1 MKDEARRDL
10 APLLLLAALTAL
22 FFWPVWLL
30 GYRFPLGGGDL
41 YGQLLPIWDY
51 VARWLRHGIFP
62 LWDTQV
68 MAGDPILSEAQY
80 GLLNPLNWPLFLL
93 SPIPERLPLLRV
105 AFSFWLAA
113 TGLYL
118 YLRRSPHWRLGRE
131 AALTGA
137 MAYAFSQPFVIHL
150 GHPHILDVMAWL
162 PWLLWGMDGAM
173 RRSTAILPAAL
184 ALTMLLLGGHGQAI
198 LYALMVATAYGLYFG
213 AMERH
218 PLRSWARLALVAL
231 LGGALAMPVILP
243 ALERMPMTLRAIV
256 PADQRHGY
264 EFQPQMWLD
273 FLNPDFHGQ
282 GWRFWAPWERV
293 ESGYVGASALA
304 LAVLGVMGGLTAR
317 RRRAGVAFLLGLIP
331 LALLF
336 ALGWHGPLYPRLAH
350 LPFFDATWKT
360 GRILYVVSFALA
372 GLAAVG
378 VDEVIRRRA
387 PATLWACLVA
397 IAGFSLL
404 AAAPHFAQAAPDATT
419 QQAALQA
426 LRFAALMLLIT
437 ATLGAAGRGRFGA
450 GARQALLLLIAAELI
465 AVGALAETEAPVPA
479 QPHPGALAFL
489 QADPGWFR
497 VDIDLAALNR
507 WTVAELLREGFEVPQ
522 GTGDPMEVFL
532 YDQFYWSI
540 PRKDSPAY
548 RLLGIKYIVM
558 PKGAMPGGADIWPV
572 YTDDP
577 TVELHLNTKAL
588 PRAWLV
594 YRTEVVGTFEAARAL
609 VFDPAFDPATV
620 AVLEEGPHLEGEG
633 RGTIGVAAYTPNRI
647 LFDVESDREAL
658 LVLSDLAY
666 PGWEARIDGEPAH
679 ILRTDTIFRGL
690 LVPPGSHRVE
700 MRYAPRSF
708 RFGLTAAAMA
718 LLLLGYA
725 ARRRR
730 EVRR

>member
-1 MKDEARRDL
+1 MKRRDGTV
-10 APLLLLAALTAL
+10 LLFLAALTAL

-51 VARWLRHGIFP
+51 VARWLHHGIFP

-93 SPIPERLPLLRV
+93 SPIPERLLLLRV
-105 AFSFWLAA
+105 AFDLWLAA
-113 TGLYL
+113 AGLYL
-118 YLRRSPHWRLGRE
+118 YLRRSPRWRLGKT

-137 MAYAFSQPFVIHL
+137 IAYAFSQPFVIHL

-184 ALTMLLLGGHGQAI
+184 TLALLLLGGHGQAI
-198 LYALMVATAYGLYFG
+198 LYALMAATAYGLYFG

-218 PLRSWARLALVAL
+218 PLRSWTRLALVAL

-243 ALERMPMTLRAIV
+243 ALERMPWTLRAIV
-256 PADQRHGY
+256 PAEQRHGY
-264 EFQPQMWLD
+264 EFIPAMWLD

-282 GWRFWAPWERV
+282 GWHFWPPWDRI
-293 ESGYVGASALA
+293 ESGYVGAIALA
-304 LAVLGVMGGLTAR
+304 LAMIGAGEGLRER
-317 RRRAGVAFLLGLIP
+317 RRRAEVLFLLGL
-331 LALLF
+331 LLFTFLF
-336 ALGWHGPLYPRLAH
+336 ALGWHGPIYPHLAS
-350 LPFFDATWKT
+350 LPFFDASWKT
-360 GRILYVVSFALA
+360 GRIIYLASLILALLAALGTEAVGRKRAPTALWALLTASA
-372 GLAAVG
+372 GL
-378 VDEVIRRRA
+378 
-387 PATLWACLVA
+387 TLLM
-397 IAGFSLL
+397 
-404 AAAPHFAQAAPDATT
+404 AAPHFAQAAPDAKT
-419 QQAALQA
+419 QQAALEA
-426 LRFAALMLLIT
+426 LRFAAAM
-437 ATLGAAGRGRFGA
+437 
-450 GARQALLLLIAAELI
+450 LLLIAAPALWRGRSRLLRGILPLLLAAELI
-465 AVGALAETEAPVPA
+465 AVGALAETEPPVPA

-489 QADPGWFR
+489 RADPGWFR

-522 GTGDPMEVFL
+522 GTGDPMELFL

-540 PRKDSPAY
+540 PRKDAPSY

-577 TVELHLNTKAL
+577 TVELHLNTRAL

-594 YRTEVVGTFEAARAL
+594 HRTEVVGTFEAARAY
-609 VFDPAFDPATV
+609 VFDPTFDPTTL
-620 AVLEEGPHLEGEG
+620 AVVEEGPRLAGEG

-647 LFDVESDREAL
+647 LFDVESDSEAL
-658 LVLSDLAY
+658 LILSDLAY
-666 PGWEARIDGEPAH
+666 PGWEARVDGKPTP
-679 ILRTDTIFRGL
+679 ILRTDAIFRGVV
-690 LVPPGSHRVE
+690 VPAGSHRVE
-700 MRYAPRSF
+700 MRYAPRSL
-708 RFGLTAAAMA
+708 RVGLGAAAMA
-718 LLLLGYA
+718 LLLLSYIA
-725 ARRRR
+725 WRRKLP